1 MTSCGCWHE
10 SGPKVHN
17 PVRNP
22 GLDGEGR
29 AGGQDMLACS
39 FEQKTFD
46 LLEGP
51 SKRVLVSAA
60 PALNAIGS
68 CSVALLRR
76 LRGVKS
82 GLRRMTGGNGA

>member
-10 SGPKVHN
+10 SGPKFHN

-51 SKRVLVSAA
+51 SKRGLVSAA
-60 PALNAIGS
+60 PALNAIGA
-68 CSVALLRR
+68 CVVALLRR
-76 LRGVKS
+76 
-82 GLRRMTGGNGA
+82 